1 MSDPRLL
8 LIPAP
13 ALEHDLDGHP
23 ERAAR
28 VPAILKAI
36 AADART
42 ASLPR
47 LEPTP
52 ASDAQ
57 LLRVHTP
64 EHLAFLERALAEAPA
79 YIDHAPTYITAGSLA
94 AARLAAGGA
103 CGLVD
108 ALLDGVAD
116 AGFALVRPPGHHA
129 PPEHA
134 MGFCLFN
141 NVAIAARHAQAR
153 GLARVMI
160 VDFDVHHGNGTQ
172 DVFAGD
178 PSVLFVSTHEDG
190 IYPLTGAIDEIG
202 VGNICNVPLPA
213 GAGVTAFLRIV
224 DEIVA
229 PLARRFAPDLLLVSA
244 GYDAHWRDPL
254 AGLQMTTTGY
264 QQLVGRLS
272 DVAHESCNHR
282 LGLVLEGGYDL
293 EALASGVVASLYGLA
308 GATEDAP
315 DPLGPAPRREPGVD
329 AMLDRVKR
337 VQRL

>member
-1 MSDPRLL
+1 M
-8 LIPAP
+8 IPAP

-28 VPAILKAI
+28 VPAILEAI

-64 EHLAFLERALAEAPA
+64 EHLAFLERALSEAPA

-103 CGLVD
+103 CALVD

-172 DVFAGD
+172 DVFAVD

-229 PLARRFAPDLLLVSA
+229 PLARHLRA
-244 GYDAHWRDPL
+244 GPPAGLGRLRRPL
-254 AGLQMTTTGY
+254 ARSACRAADDDDGLPAARRPAQRRRAQILQSSIGPCARR
-264 QQLVGRLS
+264 RL
-272 DVAHESCNHR
+272 
-282 LGLVLEGGYDL
+282 
-293 EALASGVVASLYGLA
+293 
-308 GATEDAP
+308 
-315 DPLGPAPRREPGVD
+315 
-329 AMLDRVKR
+329 
-337 VQRL
+337 